1 MKKRA
6 FAMTLLFVAAV
17 LLAACGSSDPK
28 KIETQR
34 QFGVRMARMNLW
46 REALF
51 RFRRAAEMAPA
62 DAMAHNN
69 LAVAYEANG
78 DLEAA
83 AREYREA
90 MRLDRSNE
98 YIQKNYA
105 RFVEFSSRSRKRQPP
120 SGNPGVIEPAG
131 APNNSAPAPNST
143 PQPSSTSQ
151 PSSAPAPQPQPP
163 SSSQG
168 VSR

>member
-1 MKKRA
+1 MKKRSV
-6 FAMTLLFVAAV
+6 AMTAV
-17 LLAACGSSDPK
+17 LLLAGLLGACRSTDPK

-51 RFRRAAEMAPA
+51 RFNRAVEMNPA

-78 DLEAA
+78 ELENA

-90 MRLDRSNE
+90 MRLDRSNA
-98 YIQKNYA
+98 YIQKNYS
-105 RFVEFSSRSRKRQPP
+105 RFVEFTSRNKKRQPAANTTAA
-120 SGNPGVIEPAG
+120 GATTGTAATRDTAPAG
-131 APNNSAPAPNST
+131 GTT
-143 PQPSSTSQ
+143 PPT
-151 PSSAPAPQPQPP
+151 AAPQPPGAT
-163 SSSQG
+163 S
-168 VSR
+168 